1 MLSETPLLASFGFL
15 KRQLKVI
22 RSGHRPVIY
31 FMKITITSGLLLV
44 SLKAHKMRG
53 CDKKNQKKKTTNKV
67 YLNLTCS
74 HSAFYLLLRRHE
86 IKPWVKINSLCSRE
100 KEKIPDAFLLFNG
113 LKVHFLELAGL
124 QTTIP
129 HFNKPGLIYQHTQK
143 DKQPSRS
150 KNIRP
155 DQEQNEDDRMM
166 TKDDKG
172 GVCNQFSAELQTHSI
187 PLAFQHTVIATQRL
201 HVFNN
206 IH

>member
-1 MLSETPLLASFGFL
+1 M
-15 KRQLKVI
+15 
-22 RSGHRPVIY
+22 H
-31 FMKITITSGLLLV
+31 
-44 SLKAHKMRG
+44 
-53 CDKKNQKKKTTNKV
+53 
-67 YLNLTCS
+67 LNLTCS

-86 IKPWVKINSLCSRE
+86 IKPWVKINSWCSRE

-187 PLAFQHTVIATQRL
+187 LWLFNTLSLQHRDYTSLTTYIKCVIHLTLFTHTLQHIAQYI
-201 HVFNN
+201 FK
-206 IH
+206 IHMKLLRRWGDNTR